1 MTLGFYDNFPPNI
14 HYVET
19 FTSPLSSRQL
29 QQRLIQL
36 LGEVNRKE
44 TSFEEVAIPT
54 IPDGTVIF
62 EFGLA
67 ELGNFNYL
75 SAEEVTRAVAFL
87 AKAQVASLDF
97 FCSIRYYKGKGEGE
111 KRQALKFDYY
121 MLRTV
126 FGKGT
131 FEVQVF
137 HERGPRYLSP
147 EDLVKFIAERLNGSS
162 SRKILKEATN
172 P

>member
-19 FTSPLSSRQL
+19 FNSTVSGRQL
-29 QQRLIQL
+29 QQRLVQL

-62 EFGLA
+62 EFGIA

-75 SAEEVTRAVAFL
+75 SAEEVARAMAFL
-87 AKAQVASLDF
+87 AKTQVASLDF
-97 FCSIRYYKGKGEGE
+97 FCSIRYYKGRGE

-147 EDLVKFIAERLNGSS
+147 EDLVKFITDRLNGSS
-162 SRKILKEATN
+162 SRKILKQAAE

>member
-1 MTLGFYDNFPPNI
+1 MTLGFYSNFPASI

-19 FTSPLSSRQL
+19 FTSTVSSRQL

-44 TSFEEVAIPT
+44 TSFEAVAIPT
-54 IPDGTVIF
+54 IPEGTVIF
-62 EFGLA
+62 EFGIAKLD
-67 ELGNFNYL
+67 NFTFFN
-75 SAEEVTRAVAFL
+75 SAEV
-87 AKAQVASLDF
+87 AKALEFVSKSQVASLDF
-97 FCSIRYYKGKGEGE
+97 FCSIRYYKGKGADG

-121 MLRTV
+121 MLRMV

-147 EDLVKFIAERLNGSS
+147 GDLVKFITDRINGSS
-162 SRKILKEATN
+162 NRKILKETVN